1 MLTCAL
7 LSVTRASA
15 DPITLHVSINTTP
28 IAGMSGFLAF
38 DLLGGSPLQG
48 NTATIVGFATTGVLG
63 SSSTSGNVTGSL
75 TSPPLILTTS
85 VFFNEFLQGITFG
98 SGLTTFDLTLSSNF
112 LTGSVPDSGS
122 FFLLD
127 STFNP
132 FTTSDPTGANA
143 LFVIDIT
150 NATTPI
156 IFTSTFATVTITQGG
171 PAPVPEPVTIL
182 LLGSGLGG
190 LAALQLRKLR
200 HQNGKVSDETIDP
213 RNHTNEHENSC

>member
-1 MLTCAL
+1 MKTLFRSTLLLACAL
-7 LSVTRASA
+7 LCFTRASA
-15 DPITLHVSINTTP
+15 DPITLHVSIDTTP
-28 IAGMSGFLAF
+28 IAGTSGFLAF

-63 SSSTSGNVTGSL
+63 SSSSAGNVTGSL
-75 TSPPLILTTS
+75 MSPPLVLTAS
-85 VFFNEFLQGITFG
+85 MFFNEFLQGTTFG

-112 LTGSVPDSGS
+112 IGGSTPDSFS
-122 FFLLD
+122 FFLLN
-127 STFNP
+127 SAFTP

-156 IFTSTFATVTITQGG
+156 VFTSAFATVILTPAGA
-171 PAPVPEPVTIL
+171 APVPEPITLL

-190 LAALQLRKLR
+190 LAALQRR
-200 HQNGKVSDETIDP
+200 RTGKG
-213 RNHTNEHENSC
+213 R